1 MGKIKKFFQKTGVAL
16 AVLAC
21 TVIGAIKLSPELTNP
36 GMFSQFMTI
45 AAGLVGV
52 GAVMIGCGIGKA
64 VQSSKEKKMLSEING
79 EPQLESPK
87 QTVNGMFNGQGANGY
102 QNSGTFGQR
111 IGEKVEQGVNKLGIE
126 MGKLF
131 GNNNRPNTSANP
143 YSSTVNHGANPYS
156 SRDRMS
162 AGYGGTYN
170 GQTYNS
176 SMTGDVRD
184 AQRTGQ
190 QGGYYSGNNQYNNRQ
205 GGYNANQNGY
215 QANQGGYNT
224 NNANRGYNNQG
235 GYNTY
240 QGGYQTGQNGNSYN
254 YNQNQNVQYGGS
266 NNRPNTGNYNQ
277 NVQYGGAN
285 NRPNNGG
292 YNPNVQYGNYQ
303 NGGQNQRPAPNTSGL
318 EESAKSNYFE
328 NEPGSSSYRSGPLKK

>member
-36 GMFSQFMTI
+36 GIFSQVMTI
-45 AAGLVGV
+45 AAGMVGF

-87 QTVNGMFNGQGANGY
+87 QTINGMFNGQNANGY
-102 QNSGTFGQR
+102 QNSGTLGQRLGQTAER
-111 IGEKVEQGVNKLGIE
+111 IGEKVGQGANKLGIE

-131 GNNNRPNTSANP
+131 NNTNRPNTSANP
-143 YSSTVNHGANPYS
+143 YSSTVNHGSNPYS

-190 QGGYYSGNNQYNNRQ
+190 QGGYYSGTNQYNNNRQ
-205 GGYNANQNGY
+205 GGYQT
-215 QANQGGYNT
+215 NQGGYN
-224 NNANRGYNNQG
+224 NNQRYNNQG

-240 QGGYQTGQNGNSYN
+240 QGGYQTANNQNSYN
-254 YNQNQNVQYGGS
+254 YNQNVQYGGA
-266 NNRPNTGNYNQ
+266 NNRPGNGNYNQ

-285 NRPNNGG
+285 NRTNNG

-303 NGGQNQRPAPNTSGL
+303 NGGQNPKPTPNTSGL

-328 NEPGSSSYRSGPLKK
+328 NEPGSSSYRSGPLKR

>member
-36 GMFSQFMTI
+36 GVFTQFMTI
-45 AAGLVGV
+45 AAGMVGF

-87 QTVNGMFNGQGANGY
+87 QTINGMFNGQNTNGY

-111 IGEKVEQGVNKLGIE
+111 IGQTAERIGEKVGQGANKLGIE

-131 GNNNRPNTSANP
+131 NNGNRPNTSANP
-143 YSSTVNHGANPYS
+143 YSSTVSHGANPYS

-190 QGGYYSGNNQYNNRQ
+190 QGGYYSGTNQYNNNRQ
-205 GGYNANQNGY
+205 GGYQT
-215 QANQGGYNT
+215 NQGGYN
-224 NNANRGYNNQG
+224 NNQRYNNQG

-240 QGGYQTGQNGNSYN
+240 QGGYQTANNQNSYN
-254 YNQNQNVQYGGS
+254 YNQNVQYGGA
-266 NNRPNTGNYNQ
+266 NNRPGNGNYNQ

-285 NRPNNGG
+285 NRPGNGG

-303 NGGQNQRPAPNTSGL
+303 NGGQNPKPTPNTSGL

-328 NEPGSSSYRSGPLKK
+328 NEPGSSSYRSGPLKR